1 MSDTNDSSAP
11 GLKLQSQPDLLKAA
25 LEYASRGI
33 PIFPLGPQGKLSIV
47 KWGSEATTDPEQIK
61 AWWQQNPNYNIG
73 LLTGAKS
80 GIAVVDFDSREALA
94 RGKELGLPDGPTV
107 KTGRGFHLYCQQSEG
122 TRNFQ
127 KRSDLPETDLR
138 AEGGYVV
145 APPSIH
151 ENGEQYSWFICK
163 GLDDLP
169 LPPLPEWILAKTP
182 EEKTPVKSL
191 ITGVPEGQRNNA
203 LARLVG
209 SWLHE
214 NVSYKDVI
222 IKAKE
227 WNNQNTP
234 PLDDREVLKTIDS
247 IYKRERG
254 NVPTGE
260 FEWGEPILFDGIDV
274 EEITADLLPSWL
286 GDYSRAVS
294 KSTQTSEALAVM
306 VGLSAIATCVQKKIV
321 VSPNRND
328 YVEPL
333 CIWTVSVLP
342 SSERKTP
349 VFKAM
354 TAPIYAWEK
363 EQAQLLEAQIAETN
377 SIRHIEQKRID
388 NLRQKAVS
396 ATDSAERERL
406 IQEIGAIHA
415 AMPDE
420 VRAPRLWVGDTTA
433 ETLQDL
439 LADNNEKMAVL
450 ADEGVIFEIMAG
462 LYSDS
467 KVNIDIFL
475 QSYSGSPTRIER
487 KSRSA
492 SLENPALTFGI
503 TVQPSVIESLGM
515 GSKKA
520 LRGKGA
526 LGRFLFCFPQ
536 SMMGKRDPRNE
547 YQVPLE
553 VKLAYQQGIQR
564 LLNIR
569 DNFDDE
575 GALCPIVLKLESDA
589 LERWHEFSEY
599 VEEQLG
605 PDGELALMTDWGG
618 KLPGNALRVAG
629 LMHLVDQGPENDH
642 ISSETM
648 ENALELCSLLVSH
661 AKMAFDIVG
670 TDETISGAKKIYN
683 WMQRNKFEGFS
694 KTTCLRSLHMSADKM
709 DKPLKV
715 LEDRDIIR
723 SHKIDT
729 GGRASN
735 CYEVNPILKHK

>member
-1 MSDTNDSSAP
+1 MSDTNDSSTP
-11 GLKLQSQPDLLKAA
+11 GLKLLSQPGLLKAA

-33 PIFPLGPQGKLSIV
+33 PIFPLEPQGKAPVV
-47 KWGSEATTDPEQIK
+47 KWGSMATTDPEQINS
-61 AWWQQNPNYNIG
+61 WWQQNPNYNIG
-73 LLTGAKS
+73 LVTGAKS
-80 GIAVVDFDSREALA
+80 GIAVVDFDTDEAWTK
-94 RGKELGLPDGPTV
+94 GKELGLPNGPTV
-107 KTGRGFHLYCQQSEG
+107 RTGKGFHVYCEYQDG
-122 TRNFQ
+122 VRNFQ
-127 KRSDLPETDLR
+127 KRGDLPGIDLR

-145 APPSIH
+145 APLSVH
-151 ENGEQYSWFICK
+151 ENGETYCWFVGK
-163 GLDDLP
+163 ELGSLP
-169 LPPLPEWILAKTP
+169 LPPLPGWILAKAP

-191 ITGVPEGQRNNA
+191 ITGVSEGQRNNA

-209 SWLHE
+209 SWLQE
-214 NVSYKDVI
+214 GVSYEDVI
-222 IKAKE
+222 IKAHECNSK
-227 WNNQNTP
+227 NAP
-234 PLDDREVLKTIDS
+234 PLEDREVLKTINS
-247 IYKRERG
+247 IYKREHG
-254 NVPTGE
+254 SAPTGG
-260 FEWGEPILFDGIDV
+260 FEWGEPILFEGVDV

-286 GDYSRAVS
+286 GEYSRAVS

-354 TAPIYAWEK
+354 TAPVYAWEK

-487 KSRSA
+487 KNRTA
-492 SLENPALTFGI
+492 SLE
-503 TVQPSVIESLGM
+503 
-515 GSKKA
+515 
-520 LRGKGA
+520 KGFA
-526 LGRFLFCFPQ
+526 
-536 SMMGKRDPRNE
+536 
-547 YQVPLE
+547 
-553 VKLAYQQGIQR
+553 
-564 LLNIR
+564 
-569 DNFDDE
+569 
-575 GALCPIVLKLESDA
+575 
-589 LERWHEFSEY
+589 H
-599 VEEQLG
+599 
-605 PDGELALMTDWGG
+605 
-618 KLPGNALRVAG
+618 
-629 LMHLVDQGPENDH
+629 
-642 ISSETM
+642 
-648 ENALELCSLLVSH
+648 VS
-661 AKMAFDIVG
+661 
-670 TDETISGAKKIYN
+670 
-683 WMQRNKFEGFS
+683 R
-694 KTTCLRSLHMSADKM
+694 
-709 DKPLKV
+709 
-715 LEDRDIIR
+715 
-723 SHKIDT
+723 
-729 GGRASN
+729 
-735 CYEVNPILKHK
+735 